1 MNYANAGVVYSI
13 TNIANGKQYI
23 GGTITPPRVRW
34 NTHKSRLRRGCHHS
48 YKLQSGWNK
57 YGEKSFE
64 FKVILICSKEQV
76 TDYETRLMPLS
87 SYNILKTADAFQ
99 HLKRWAGH
107 VKKVKP
113 APVPLGSKTK
123 ASWENLEIRAKRI
136 AGLRASNKRPE
147 VIERR
152 RAASSGRVMPISA
165 VQKSAASKWKPV
177 FCQELQCT
185 FLSQKHCADFLGV
198 LRTSVNN
205 AIKNKGKVSGKFTL
219 EKVA

>member
-1 MNYANAGVVYSI
+1 MDYTDVGVVYSI

-23 GGTITPPRVRW
+23 GGTITPPKVRW

-57 YGEKSFE
+57 YGEQSFE
-64 FKVILICSKEQV
+64 FKIILICSKDQV
-76 TDYETRLMPLS
+76 LEYETRLMPLS
-87 SYNILKTADAFQ
+87 SYNILKTPDAFQ

-113 APVPLGSKTK
+113 IP
-123 ASWENLEIRAKRI
+123 ASRSQLRTEEWANPEIREKRI
-136 AGLRASNKRPE
+136 AGLRAANKRPE
-147 VIERR
+147 VIERHR
-152 RAASSGRVMPISA
+152 NSLIGRVMPKSA
-165 VQKSAASKWKPV
+165 VQKSASAKWKPV
-177 FCQELQCT
+177 FCKELQCT
-185 FLSQKHCADFLGV
+185 FLSQKHCAEFLGV
-198 LRTSVNN
+198 LTTSVNN